1 MSKLSLIPLLQA
13 GGVCEERAWRVLEA
27 VFQYG
32 SGGGER
38 GRELFRLY
46 KYTDSWARSDP
57 LRLTILTYLTFSLSY
72 LSYLALTEVS
82 NRIFHPYFSIAR
94 PAAWDCSSKNKL
106 CVILCTFNKTRL
118 YPRHRGNLSLLLC
131 DVTDHAKLFCKS
143 IHILRVFFLPKN

>member
-1 MSKLSLIPLLQA
+1 MQA

-57 LRLTILTYLTFSLSY
+57 LRLAILHLPNLFIVLSL
-72 LSYLALTEVS
+72 AVVS
-82 NRIFHPYFSIAR
+82 NRIFHPYSSIAR
-94 PAAWDCSSKNKL
+94 KEDCSLPRLSVHYSNNTKL
-106 CVILCTFNKTRL
+106 SL
-118 YPRHRGNLSLLLC
+118 RHRGRLSLLLR

-143 IHILRVFFLPKN
+143 TDDLRVFFLPNVFKNWIS